1 MYGKKSW
8 GGDINPFILLRMEA
22 VKDKKDPIMSL
33 AIFEWKDEDLIGRDL
48 TAKDGSVFILSSRN
62 PLRNALFYFIPCH

>member
-8 GGDINPFILLRMEA
+8 GGDINPFILLKMEA

-33 AIFEWKDEDLIGRDL
+33 AIFEWKDESLIGRDL
-48 TAKDGSVFILSSRN
+48 TAKDGSVFLSCSKEN
-62 PLRNALFYFIPCH
+62 SPLL